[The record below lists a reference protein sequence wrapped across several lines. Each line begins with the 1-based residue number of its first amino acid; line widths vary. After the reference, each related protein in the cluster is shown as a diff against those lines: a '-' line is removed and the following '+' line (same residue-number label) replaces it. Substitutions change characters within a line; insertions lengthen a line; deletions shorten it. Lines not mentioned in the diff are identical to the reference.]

1 MLVTLLDRARDLFRA
16 PADRRLA
23 EAWEGAAK
31 PAHLAR
37 SAAVPFSGAKQAP
50 SRAPA
55 VDWIRADVAPGPST
69 FSYSPNYSDH
79 TYENRSAPQ
88 VFEGFDLERIRRAVT
103 LHRLGNFYESSA
115 MMVAL
120 LGFAPVLAALQQA
133 IAQILAL
140 PRHVKGGDRGLSK
153 MVAAEVEEMI
163 VPVGGLLPSP
173 YLPPQLWGTMAIYLR
188 MMGFCVLQHVDG
200 DPDPETGIRER
211 YTRIWEPW
219 AVRFQRSPRR
229 WMAIT
234 TEGEIEIRND
244 GKFTLVIDENEGHLS
259 GAIVCLG
266 NEVLGGKITQ
276 EARNGWLDFFG
287 RPKIYATLPDK
298 IQTTG
303 PAGLD
308 FEAAVETI
316 YGPDGRGVLPYG
328 STLNAVSLPGMGA
341 SQFREALY
349 DTIAMIGMVLIGSN
363 GTLTKEGVYTA
374 PGYFDVRHDLIARP
388 TAAMVRG
395 INGGHIA
402 PYCDINYG
410 EQIAR
415 AKKAGVWK
423 YPVLGVNLA
432 DPAQDARTASIIVA
446 EKERCEIL
454 TLRKASGI
462 ETTQDDADKLAEDLN
477 VRPVKLAATPPGA
490 SSFAYDQVNGVLTIN
505 QRLEE
510 LGKPLDF
517 TGRGDMT
524 MPQYLAALAADVER
538 AKQKAAAEA
547 GDTATADPQQ
557 EIIDG
562 TNNDA
567 PAGVEE
573 AP

>member
-1 MLVTLLDRARDLFRA
+1 MLTA

-23 EAWEGAAK
+23 AAWEGAAQ
-31 PAHLAR
+31 PAHGAR
-37 SAAVPFSGAKQAP
+37 SAIVPFSGGPQTP

-55 VDWIRADVAPGPST
+55 IDWIRADVAPSPRE
-69 FSYSPNYSDH
+69 FSYQQGYSDH

-88 VFEGFDLERIRRAVT
+88 VFDGFDLERIRRAVT

-140 PRHVKGGDRGLSK
+140 PRHVKGGDRGLAK

-163 VPVGGLLPSP
+163 APAGGLLPSP

-229 WMAIT
+229 WIAIT
-234 TEGEIEIRND
+234 TEGEVEICND

-259 GAIVCLG
+259 GAIVALG
-266 NEVLGGKITQ
+266 PEVLGGKITQ

-287 RPKIYATLPDK
+287 RPKLYATLPEK
-298 IQTTG
+298 IQTSG

-316 YGPDGRGVLPYG
+316 YGPDGRGVLPFG
-328 STLNAVSLPGMGA
+328 STLSTVALPGVGA

-388 TAAMVRG
+388 AAAMVRG
-395 INGGHIA
+395 INGMIA
-402 PYCDINYG
+402 GYCDINYG

-423 YPVLGVNLA
+423 YPVLGIDLP
-432 DPAQDARTASIIVA
+432 DPAQDARIASIVTA
-446 EKERCEIL
+446 EKARCEIL
-454 TLRKASGI
+454 DMRKASGI
-462 ETTQDDADKLAEDLN
+462 ETNQDDADKLAEDLK
-477 VRPVKLAATPPGA
+477 VRTVKLAATPPGA
-490 SSFAYDQVNGVLTIN
+490 SSFAYDQENGVITIN

-510 LGKPLDF
+510 LGKPLDE

-524 MPQYLAALAADVER
+524 VPQYRAALAADVAR
-538 AKQKAAAEA
+538 AKEEAAAEA
-547 GDTATADPQQ
+547 GTGGTVPNEEPQ
-557 EIIDG
+557 EAIDG
-562 TNNDA
+562 TNEA
-567 PAGVEE
+567 PAGAEE
-573 AP
+573 AA